1 MFRSIINKKEKESYS
16 IIYFGTSSHPECKSI
31 IEDHKD
37 LKLIEKI
44 EDIDK
49 LDISNNKLFFASQTT
64 LSNSDVKKA
73 FEILQ
78 NKYPYITKASDIC
91 NSTFLRQNALNKEID
106 NFDMILV
113 VGDKNSNNTSK
124 LLSIAKAKK
133 EAYLIEN
140 IEDLKKIDFSKVK
153 RLGITAG
160 ASAPNLLVDE
170 IIKTIK
176 DKDYISKVVNQDY
189 INI

>member
-1 MFRSIINKKEKESYS
+1 
-16 IIYFGTSSHPECKSI
+16 
-31 IEDHKD
+31 
-37 LKLIEKI
+37 
-44 EDIDK
+44 
-49 LDISNNKLFFASQTT
+49 
-64 LSNSDVKKA
+64 
-73 FEILQ
+73 
-78 NKYPYITKASDIC
+78 
-91 NSTFLRQNALNKEID
+91 
-106 NFDMILV
+106 MILV
-113 VGDKNSNNTSK
+113 VGDKNSNNTTK

-140 IEDLKKIDFSKVK
+140 IDDLKTIDFSKVK